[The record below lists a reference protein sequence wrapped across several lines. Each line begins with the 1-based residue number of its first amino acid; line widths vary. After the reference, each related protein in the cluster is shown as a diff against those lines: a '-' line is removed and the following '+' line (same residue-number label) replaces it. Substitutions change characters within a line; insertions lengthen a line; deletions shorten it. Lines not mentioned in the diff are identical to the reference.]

1 MSTFESMHTAELPL
15 SAEDVEAAA
24 RRLGP
29 VLRRTPLELSHR
41 LSELT
46 GVPVWLK
53 REDLQAVRSYKLRGA
68 HLFMDSLDAADRE
81 AGSSRPAPET
91 MPRASPRP
99 AAPSGSGDGSTS
111 PAPLLARSGSGSPRS
126 AGRWSS

>member
-1 MSTFESMHTAELPL
+1 MHTPELPL

-29 VLRRTPLELSHR
+29 VLRRTPLGLSHR

-53 REDLQAVRSYKLRGA
+53 REDLQAVGSYKLRGV
-68 HLFMDSLDAADRE
+68 HLFMDCLDAAGREGGVVVASGGKQDR
-81 AGSSRPAPET
+81 GVGQGGRSR
-91 MPRASPRP
+91 
-99 AAPSGSGDGSTS
+99 G
-111 PAPLLARSGSGSPRS
+111 
-126 AGRWSS
+126 GRR

>member
-1 MSTFESMHTAELPL
+1 MHTPELPL

-81 AGSSRPAPET
+81 ADRKSTRLNSSHV
-91 MPRASPRP
+91 ASSY
-99 AAPSGSGDGSTS
+99 AV
-111 PAPLLARSGSGSPRS
+111 LCLKK
-126 AGRWSS
+126 